1 MDSQHVESLVTRFL
15 EDNDLKAKEELIE
28 SFIPFIKK
36 FSKSIFIY
44 GYDKYDIENEC
55 YKALLRAL
63 TYYNSRSNTF
73 VAFAIRTIKNSL
85 YEILRK
91 SKARESAEG
100 KEALIFTDT
109 LENTLLSQELPI
121 EEQIYKTLDNLLLKD
136 AIDKLSPNEKVFIN
150 YIFINKK
157 TLREYA
163 KEYHMTYKE
172 ALALRMR
179 ILRKLRKI
187 IGGKD
192 EFNLYMK
199 GWLLWQQKFLMHL

>member
-1 MDSQHVESLVTRFL
+1 MDSQHVENLVTRFL

-91 SKARESAEG
+91 SKSREAAEG

-121 EEQIYKTLDNLLLKD
+121 EEQIYNTLDNLLLKD
-136 AIDKLSPNEKVFIN
+136 AIDKLFPNEKVFIS

-179 ILRKLRKI
+179 ILRKLKKI

>member
-1 MDSQHVESLVTRFL
+1 MDSQHVENLVTRFL

-73 VAFAIRTIKNSL
+73 VAFAIKTIKNSL

-91 SKARESAEG
+91 SKSREAAEG

-163 KEYHMTYKE
+163 EEYHMTYKE

-199 GWLLWQQKFLMHL
+199 G

>member
-73 VAFAIRTIKNSL
+73 VAFAIKTIKNSL

-199 GWLLWQQKFLMHL
+199 G

>member
-150 YIFINKK
+150 YIFLNKK

-199 GWLLWQQKFLMHL
+199 G

>member
-1 MDSQHVESLVTRFL
+1 MNSQHVENLVTRFL

-91 SKARESAEG
+91 SKSREAAEG

-121 EEQIYKTLDNLLLKD
+121 EEQIYNTLDNLLLKD

-199 GWLLWQQKFLMHL
+199 G

>member
-1 MDSQHVESLVTRFL
+1 MDSQHVENLVTRFL

-73 VAFAIRTIKNSL
+73 VAFAIKTIKNSL

-91 SKARESAEG
+91 SKAREFAEG

-121 EEQIYKTLDNLLLKD
+121 EEQIYNTLDNLLLKD
-136 AIDKLSPNEKVFIN
+136 AIDKLFPNEKVFIS

-179 ILRKLRKI
+179 ILRKLKKI

-199 GWLLWQQKFLMHL
+199 G

>member
-100 KEALIFTDT
+100 KEALI
-109 LENTLLSQELPI
+109 L
-121 EEQIYKTLDNLLLKD
+121 QILLK
-136 AIDKLSPNEKVFIN
+136 ILFFLKN
-150 YIFINKK
+150 YP
-157 TLREYA
+157 
-163 KEYHMTYKE
+163 
-172 ALALRMR
+172 
-179 ILRKLRKI
+179 
-187 IGGKD
+187 
-192 EFNLYMK
+192 
-199 GWLLWQQKFLMHL
+199 

>member
-1 MDSQHVESLVTRFL
+1 MDSQHVENLVTRFL

-91 SKARESAEG
+91 SKSREAAEG

-121 EEQIYKTLDNLLLKD
+121 EEQIYNTLDNLLLKD

-150 YIFINKK
+150 YIFLNKK

-199 GWLLWQQKFLMHL
+199 G

>member
-1 MDSQHVESLVTRFL
+1 MDSQHVENLVTRFL

-121 EEQIYKTLDNLLLKD
+121 EEQIYNTLDNLLLKD

-199 GWLLWQQKFLMHL
+199 G

>member
-199 GWLLWQQKFLMHL
+199 G

>member
-1 MDSQHVESLVTRFL
+1 M
-15 EDNDLKAKEELIE
+15 
-28 SFIPFIKK
+28 
-36 FSKSIFIY
+36 
-44 GYDKYDIENEC
+44 
-55 YKALLRAL
+55 
-63 TYYNSRSNTF
+63 
-73 VAFAIRTIKNSL
+73 AFAIRTIKNSL

-121 EEQIYKTLDNLLLKD
+121 EEQIYNTLDNLLLKD
-136 AIDKLSPNEKVFIN
+136 AIDKLSQNEKVFIN

-199 GWLLWQQKFLMHL
+199 G